1 MNIYGYG
8 IDLIDINR
16 LGRKLE
22 KSPNL
27 LKRIYNKNEIKQCK
41 KKITK
46 YNCFAKKFAA
56 KEAFSK
62 ALGTGFTKGLSL
74 KDIEINKNISGKPK
88 IILHGKSIKIV
99 KNRLKKR
106 YKILLSIS
114 DEKKIA
120 FASVLIIL

>member
-46 YNCFAKKFAA
+46 YNCFA
-56 KEAFSK
+56 
-62 ALGTGFTKGLSL
+62 
-74 KDIEINKNISGKPK
+74 
-88 IILHGKSIKIV
+88 
-99 KNRLKKR
+99 
-106 YKILLSIS
+106 
-114 DEKKIA
+114 
-120 FASVLIIL
+120 